1 MKFSYNWLRE
11 MVPGLKLDPAAL
23 ERLITIKTAECEGVE
38 VVGSLL
44 PTASVARVL
53 SVELIADSHNRKAVV
68 ETERYGQKTV
78 VCGAP
83 NCRVGLRTVYA
94 PVGLKNIGGV
104 ESDGMLASGS
114 ELGVNQDHAG
124 IVELAEGASIPGEPD
139 HVIEVDNKSL
149 THRPDLWGHLG
160 MAREV
165 AAIAH
170 GRLQNPVQLDLL
182 PEGEPAILVEIADL
196 ALCPRYSALV
206 FENATVQPSPLWV
219 QYRLESIGL
228 NPINNIV
235 DVTNLL
241 AAELAQPTHAF
252 DADRLHG
259 STIFVRRAEAG
270 EKFAALNHET
280 YELNPSN
287 LVIADAQGAVAI
299 AGVMGGLHSAIDES
313 TTRIVFESANFQAS
327 SVRKTSTQLKLR
339 TDASM
344 RFEKS
349 QDPVNTTRALA
360 RAIELLREVSPGI
373 RLVGGVADVKAE
385 PKTQPVIELSVAWLT
400 RKLGRAVTSGE
411 VRGILEA
418 LEFGVTEETPGVLR
432 VTVPTWRA
440 TKDVSMKDDLL
451 EEVGRM
457 IGYDAIAPQAPSVL
471 ATPPLV
477 NPERLFLRR
486 LRQMASAQG
495 FTEVYNYSF
504 LSEDAVRRFG
514 MHPEDHLRVTNPIA
528 SDQTLM
534 RLSLLPGIWKNIT
547 QNSRHLASFRFF
559 EIGREIHPRP
569 AGLPDEAPH
578 LMAVVYSR
586 EGDGSAGLFELKHL
600 AECLMPGAAVESAE
614 ASEVEHPQRSG
625 RVEWR
630 GEAVGRLF
638 ELHPALGVE
647 GRAAIL
653 DLDLRHVQRLE
664 ALQTVKYQPLRRY
677 PTSAF
682 DLSVV
687 VLLREPAGA
696 IERRL
701 RTSAGTDLVAI
712 EFVRQYVGAP
722 LAVDQKSVSYRI
734 TIGAPDRTLASDEV
748 TAVRDRV
755 IEAVRQ
761 AGYQLRI

>member
-1 MKFSYNWLRE
+1 M
-11 MVPGLKLDPAAL
+11 
-23 ERLITIKTAECEGVE
+23 
-38 VVGSLL
+38 
-44 PTASVARVL
+44 
-53 SVELIADSHNRKAVV
+53 
-68 ETERYGQKTV
+68 
-78 VCGAP
+78 
-83 NCRVGLRTVYA
+83 
-94 PVGLKNIGGV
+94 
-104 ESDGMLASGS
+104 
-114 ELGVNQDHAG
+114 
-124 IVELAEGASIPGEPD
+124 
-139 HVIEVDNKSL
+139 
-149 THRPDLWGHLG
+149 
-160 MAREV
+160 
-165 AAIAH
+165 
-170 GRLQNPVQLDLL
+170 
-182 PEGEPAILVEIADL
+182 
-196 ALCPRYSALV
+196 
-206 FENATVQPSPLWV
+206 
-219 QYRLESIGL
+219 
-228 NPINNIV
+228 
-235 DVTNLL
+235 
-241 AAELAQPTHAF
+241 
-252 DADRLHG
+252 
-259 STIFVRRAEAG
+259 
-270 EKFAALNHET
+270 
-280 YELNPSN
+280 
-287 LVIADAQGAVAI
+287 
-299 AGVMGGLHSAIDES
+299 
-313 TTRIVFESANFQAS
+313 
-327 SVRKTSTQLKLR
+327 
-339 TDASM
+339 
-344 RFEKS
+344 
-349 QDPVNTTRALA
+349 
-360 RAIELLREVSPGI
+360 
-373 RLVGGVADVKAE
+373 
-385 PKTQPVIELSVAWLT
+385 
-400 RKLGRAVTSGE
+400 
-411 VRGILEA
+411 EA
-418 LEFGVTEETPGVLR
+418 LEFGVTEETAGVLQ

-477 NPERLFLRR
+477 NPERLFFRR

-504 LSEDAVRRFG
+504 LGEDAVRRLG
-514 MHPEDHLRVTNPIA
+514 MRPADHVRVTNPIA

-586 EGDGSAGLFELKHL
+586 EGDGSANLFELKRL
-600 AECLMPGAAVESAE
+600 AECLMPGAAVEPAQ
-614 ASEVEHPQRSG
+614 ASEVEHPRRSG

-687 VLLREPAGA
+687 VPLREPASA
-696 IERRL
+696 IERSL
-701 RTSAGTDLVAI
+701 QTGTGANLVAI
-712 EFVRQYVGAP
+712 EFVRQYVGPP
-722 LAVDQKSVSYRI
+722 LAENQKSVSYRI

-748 TAVRDRV
+748 TAVRNRA